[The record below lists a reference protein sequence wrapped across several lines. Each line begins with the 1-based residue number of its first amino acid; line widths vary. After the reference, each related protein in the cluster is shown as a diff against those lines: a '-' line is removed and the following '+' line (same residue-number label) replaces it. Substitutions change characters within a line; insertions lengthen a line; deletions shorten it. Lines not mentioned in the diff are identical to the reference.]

1 MKARTTAMALLAGL
15 GILAAVAWGVLVFR
29 GNEPFVVRGIGMG
42 VGLGAAGS
50 LLEAWLV
57 TDALRRPR
65 GQALRIVLLGF
76 TFRLFLLLGASLV
89 LNATKFADPAAFC
102 LCFLGGFLAS
112 LPVLAAVVSGG
123 SVRNGGARS

>member
-1 MKARTTAMALLAGL
+1 MTNRSTVGALLAGL
-15 GILAAVAWGVLVFR
+15 GILALVAWAVVAYR
-29 GNEPFVVRGIGMG
+29 GGDAAAIRGAGIGA
-42 VGLGAAGS
+42 GLGAAGS

-76 TFRLFLLLGASLV
+76 LFRLVLLVGISLI
-89 LNATKFADPAAFC
+89 LKSTGLADAAAFA

-112 LPVLAAVVSGG
+112 LPLLAAATGG
-123 SVRNGGARS
+123 SAPRNGEARP